1 MRVCVLGH
9 RGMLG
14 HVVARYLI
22 SQGCKVVT
30 ISERFI
36 PSCPNSFLDE
46 IKKNQPDWCVNCIF
60 LPPKK
65 AHSPQELFEINAFLP
80 ELLATQ
86 LPPSIAI
93 IQPSTDGVFTPLLPN
108 RLATDTPDASDDY
121 GLSKCHAE
129 SVMKGHN
136 HYIIRCSILGIELGT
151 TYSLLSWFL
160 AQKESVNGYVNHY
173 WNGITTLQWAK
184 VCSQIIYKNNTT
196 NYQLFQ
202 PGILPTLTKYEL
214 LIMFSQIWDHNLDI
228 KAILAET
235 PVVRTLV
242 PNIDTPSL
250 IEQLRELKVWE
261 TSLTLR

>member
-22 SQGCKVVT
+22 SQGCQVVT

-36 PSCPNSFLDE
+36 PSSPHWFLDE
-46 IKKNQPDWCVNCIF
+46 IKKHQPNWCVNCICL
-60 LPPKK
+60 LPNK
-65 AHSPQELFEINAFLP
+65 AQSPQELFEINAFLP

-86 LPPSIAI
+86 LPPSIAL

-108 RLATDTPDASDDY
+108 RLATDTPDANDDY

-136 HYIIRCSILGIELGT
+136 HYIIRCSILGIELRT

-184 VCSQIIYKNNTT
+184 VCSHIIHKNTNT

-202 PGILPTLTKYEL
+202 PGILPPVTKYEL
-214 LIMFSQIWDHNLDI
+214 LIMFSQIWEHNLDI
-228 KAILAET
+228 KAIVPET

-250 IEQLRELKVWE
+250 TEQLRELRVWE
-261 TSLTLR
+261 TSSKSR